1 MFIRKDNTMKQK
13 GFLLIICLI
22 LIATTNTASANGNGL
37 SFKENLFCVFTE
49 PFYSVDIKNG
59 KLFFRDVSE
68 KTIPFVVTNIDQSLN
83 HTNTWVLTAKS
94 IKDGKVIMFI
104 QETNSC
110 SDDMSD
116 FTYKYNI
123 VFHYENQKITLS
135 GCGNRINK
143 PK

>member
-1 MFIRKDNTMKQK
+1 MKLK
-13 GFLLIICLI
+13 RFLLIISLTFITGTSTLC
-22 LIATTNTASANGNGL
+22 AKENEL

-59 KLFFRDVSE
+59 KLFFRDMSE
-68 KTIPFVVTNIDQSLN
+68 KTIPFIVTKIQQSLN
-83 HTNTWVLTAKS
+83 HTNIWVLNAKS
-94 IKDGKVIMFI
+94 SNDGNVMMFI

-123 VFHYENQKITLS
+123 VFYSESKNITLS

-143 PK
+143 AE

>member
-1 MFIRKDNTMKQK
+1 MKLK
-13 GFLLIICLI
+13 RFLLIISLI
-22 LIATTNTASANGNGL
+22 FIVGTSTLCANENGL
-37 SFKENLFCVFTE
+37 SFKENLYCVFTE

-59 KLFFRDVSE
+59 KLFFRDMSE
-68 KTIPFVVTNIDQSLN
+68 KTIPFIVTKIQQSLN
-83 HTNTWVLTAKS
+83 HTNIWVLNAKS
-94 IKDGKVIMFI
+94 SKDGNVMMFI

-123 VFHYENQKITLS
+123 VFHSESKNITLS

-143 PK
+143 AK

>member
-1 MFIRKDNTMKQK
+1 MNLKRSLFIISLT
-13 GFLLIICLI
+13 F
-22 LIATTNTASANGNGL
+22 IAATNTLCADENGL

-59 KLFFRDVSE
+59 KLFFRDMSE
-68 KTIPFVVTNIDQSLN
+68 KTIPFVVTKIHQSMN
-83 HTNTWVLTAKS
+83 HTNTWVLAAKS
-94 IKDGKVIMFI
+94 SKNGNAIMFI
-104 QETNSC
+104 QETNRC

-123 VFHYENQKITLS
+123 VFHNESQNITLS

-143 PK
+143 LK

>member
-1 MFIRKDNTMKQK
+1 MKLK
-13 GFLLIICLI
+13 RFLLIISLTF
-22 LIATTNTASANGNGL
+22 IAGTSTLCANENGL

-59 KLFFRDVSE
+59 KLIFRDMSE
-68 KTIPFVVTNIDQSLN
+68 KTIPFIVTKIQQSLN
-83 HTNTWVLTAKS
+83 HTNIWVLNAKS
-94 IKDGKVIMFI
+94 SKDGNVMMFI

-123 VFHYENQKITLS
+123 VLHSESKNITLS

-143 PK
+143 QK